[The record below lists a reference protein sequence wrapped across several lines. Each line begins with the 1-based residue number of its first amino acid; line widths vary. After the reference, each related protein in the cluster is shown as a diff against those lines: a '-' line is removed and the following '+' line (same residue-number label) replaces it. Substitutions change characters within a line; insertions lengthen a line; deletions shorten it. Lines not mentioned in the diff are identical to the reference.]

1 MLHWIAMAELN
12 IPDQQPAV
20 EQVAQ
25 VGLVFSVEFVI
36 GFSQKMDWWRRV
48 IFPER
53 VIIKSAAGEV
63 NKMD

>member
-25 VGLVFSVEFVI
+25 VGLVFFVEFVI
-36 GFSQKMDWWRRV
+36 GFSQKMDW
-48 IFPER
+48 
-53 VIIKSAAGEV
+53 
-63 NKMD
+63 